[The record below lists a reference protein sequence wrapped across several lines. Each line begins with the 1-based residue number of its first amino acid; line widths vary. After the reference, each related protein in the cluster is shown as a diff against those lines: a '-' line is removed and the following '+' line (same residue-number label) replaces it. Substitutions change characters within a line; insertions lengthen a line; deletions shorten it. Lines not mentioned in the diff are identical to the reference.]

1 MDERQPAYPTQE
13 FKNQVWRIARQVP
26 AGQVASYGQIA
37 AFIPPP
43 PGVDPAFFQA
53 FKARWAG
60 TAMAGCP
67 PDVPW
72 QRVINS
78 QGMISPRPGAQNQR
92 RLLEAEGVVF
102 DAKERVDL
110 KRYGWQGPSLA
121 WLKANGLLSPG

>member
-1 MDERQPAYPTQE
+1 MDERGPAYPSQE
-13 FKNQVWRIARQVP
+13 FKNQVWLIVRQIP

-37 AFIPPP
+37 AFIPPS
-43 PGVDPAFFQA
+43 PGMVPAFFQA

-60 TAMAGCP
+60 SAMADCP
-67 PDVPW
+67 EDVPW

-102 DAKERVDL
+102 DAKQRVDL
-110 KRYGWQGPSLA
+110 KRYGWAGPSPA
-121 WLKANGLLSPG
+121 WLAANGFPKRS